1 MSCIKSIKV
10 AKAGGQPEGFIKRD
24 VSVKSNVYKAT
35 LDVVLAHV
43 ADFYEVMLT
52 VMCEKYGIPVDEAL
66 AAVIESPQ
74 MKGMM
79 LSPEFRGLTYVDEAD
94 MEKDAVRGVIKKLFG
109 EDEVVGKPLSPLS
122 EGMSLSSPGGA
133 GAKKAATGTTRTV
146 AVKAEADV
154 PAAPKK
160 RGRPKKIIIVEDDAN

>member
-24 VSVKSNVYKAT
+24 MRVKSNVYKAT

-52 VMCEKYGIPVDEAL
+52 VMCEKYSIPVDEAL
-66 AAVIESPQ
+66 VAVMESPQ
-74 MKGMM
+74 MKEMM

-94 MEKDAVRGVIKKLFG
+94 MEKDAVKGVIKKLLGG
-109 EDEVVGKPLSPLS
+109 EGKEGKPLSPPLS
-122 EGMSLSSPGGA
+122 ESLSSPGEG
-133 GAKKAATGTTRTV
+133 GGVTKKAAEET
-146 AVKAEADV
+146 A
-154 PAAPKK
+154 PPKK
-160 RGRPKKIIIVEDDAN
+160 RGRPKKIIVVDSDAGDD